1 MKRFAVIAMLGI
13 LLLPL
18 ITSVKLADA
27 VVGGPYTDRISAEL
41 GSSNKSS
48 GNGFNPDEIIISV
61 GTTVTWT
68 NKDTVG
74 HTIVSGSQ
82 GDADAGELFDTGP
95 RWNPGAKF
103 EHTFDTVGEFS
114 YFCTLYPWMTG
125 KVIVAEVVIQEDG
138 IEDVPIGVPQ
148 DDIPDED
155 VMDRNGRAV
164 RDFIVEDPDGD
175 QMSIRVSP
183 SDQEAFDALTE
194 MSKTGEIRW
203 VGGEIQSVKNDF
215 GFRFK
220 PDTVVVSEITAEGL
234 QAVKYKS
241 IQEDLDY
248 WTGLGTVYISG
259 KVVSIRDKITVDYQE
274 SGFNVTAT
282 MTNGGVKSIEIDRD
296 STSLL
301 VKLETSANKAGNL
314 TITLPRELIDSKTD
328 TADKKFIVKVDD
340 DVVKYKEVKL
350 KKTADTERK
359 LKIPLPAGATQ
370 VEIIG
375 TQVVPE
381 FPLGLAVIL
390 ACLVSVIVVIT
401 RLNVTNKILNV

>member
-1 MKRFAVIAMLGI
+1 MKRFAVIAVLGI

-18 ITSVKLADA
+18 IANVKLADA

-41 GSSNKSS
+41 GSSNRSS

-82 GDADAGELFDTGP
+82 GDADAGQLFDTGP

-125 KVIVAEVVIQEDG
+125 KVMVAEVVIQEDG
-138 IEDVPIGVPQ
+138 VEDLPIDIPE
-148 DDIPDED
+148 DDIPEED
-155 VMDRNGRAV
+155 VADRDGKTV

-175 QMSIRVSP
+175 QMFIRVSRGNL
-183 SDQEAFDALTE
+183 EAFDALTE
-194 MSKTGEIRW
+194 MSMIGEEKW
-203 VGGEIQSVKNDF
+203 VGGEIQTAKNDF
-215 GFRFK
+215 GFKFK

-241 IQEDLDY
+241 IQEDIDY

-259 KVVSIRDKITVDYQE
+259 KVVSIRDKITVNYQE
-274 SGFNVTAT
+274 SDYNVTAT
-282 MTNGGVKSIEIDRD
+282 MTGGAVKGIEIQPD

-301 VKLETSANKAGNL
+301 VKLETGATKTGNL
-314 TITLPRELIDSKTD
+314 TITLPRELIDSRGNGD
-328 TADKKFIVKVDD
+328 DKEFVVKVGNDD
-340 DVVKYKEVKL
+340 ADYKEL
-350 KKTADTERK
+350 KKTSETERK
-359 LKIPLPAGATQ
+359 LRIELPPGTNQ

-381 FPLGLAVIL
+381 FPLGLAAIL
-390 ACLVSVIVVIT
+390 AGLISVIVVMT
-401 RLNVTNKILNV
+401 RPNLRTMLK